1 MKQIYIGGINRSGG
15 SLLARLFDGHPDVA
29 SYPLET
35 SFPINKIFYPFVEA
49 LSGST
54 AFIPSYKKELNENI
68 FDILNIKQTK
78 EETRHVWGEEKG
90 DSAGVRKNYLEK
102 EFYGSVKTDFDYKKY
117 VSEIEKK
124 SINADNLN
132 DLYNIKHKAYFDAW
146 DEGKHSGNLE
156 YVITHDSNGLFI
168 SNTDKFFKEF
178 PESFFIHPIRNVTGY
193 VASEK
198 TRITRRYYGSRRF
211 PKIKMPNIFVKRF
224 RSYDIEA
231 LIRCW
236 LVSLTRAVLLQEEY
250 GVHGRFLVYRYENLV
265 NDTDKSMKSIS
276 SSIGLNFNDSLLEP
290 TIMGNPWGGNSHQG
304 KQSGVNKE
312 LKNYYSEV
320 LTKDE
325 LELISERCGAILE
338 YLDNTVSTPCDL
350 TKIPKKMLYDYEF
363 QKKYFND
370 EEKIALYT
378 ALAFSGMRKAMVST
392 PNFSAVVAYFYS
404 KIVRIAHIPRLI
416 KLNLFPGLGKQNYT

>member
-15 SLLARLFDGHPDVA
+15 SLLARLFDGHPDIA

-35 SFPINKIFYPFVEA
+35 SFPINQNFYPFVEA

-54 AFIPSYKKELNENI
+54 SFIPFYKKELNDNV
-68 FDILNIKQTK
+68 FDILNIDYVK
-78 EETRHVWGEEKG
+78 EEVRHAWGKERS
-90 DSAGVRKNYLEK
+90 DPVGVRKNYIEK

-117 VSEIEKK
+117 VGEIEKE

-132 DLYNIKHKAYFDAW
+132 DLYNIKHKAYFNAW
-146 DEGKHSGNLE
+146 DNGQHSGSLE

-168 SNTDKFFKEF
+168 SNTDKFFEEF
-178 PESFFIHPIRNVTGY
+178 PDSFFIHPIRNITGY

-224 RSYDIEA
+224 RSYDIEV

-236 LVSLTRAVLLQEEY
+236 LVSLTRAVLLQEKY
-250 GVHGRFLVYRYENLV
+250 GIDGKFLVYRYENLV
-265 NDTDKSMKSIS
+265 NDTSKAMRSIS
-276 SSIGLNFNDSLLEP
+276 NSIGLNFDDSLLEP

-312 LKNYYSEV
+312 LKDYYSEV

-325 LELISERCGAILE
+325 LELISRRCGPILS
-338 YLDNTVSTPCDL
+338 YLDDTVSTPCDL
-350 TKIPKKMLYDYEF
+350 TKIPKKILYDYKF
-363 QKKYFND
+363 QKKYFDD

-378 ALAFSGMRKAMVST
+378 ALAFSGMRKTMVSA
-392 PNFSAVVAYFYS
+392 PNFSAVIAYFYS
-404 KIVRIAHIPRLI
+404 KMVRVAHIPRLI